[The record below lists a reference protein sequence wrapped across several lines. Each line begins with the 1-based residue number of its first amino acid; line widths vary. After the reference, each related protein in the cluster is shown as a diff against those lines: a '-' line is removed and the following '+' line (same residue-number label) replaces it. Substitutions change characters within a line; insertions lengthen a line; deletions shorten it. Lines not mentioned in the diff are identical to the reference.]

1 MKKHGIHK
9 VRDGSYSQL
18 DAVPV
23 QNLTRQIRHAEDVC
37 LRCHLYINKNELG
50 AALANARSQRLKNN
64 DMNDNN

>member
-23 QNLTRQIRHAEDVC
+23 QNLTRPIRHAEDVC
-37 LRCHLYINKNELG
+37 LRCHLYINELG
-50 AALANARSQRLKNN
+50 AALANARSQIKEQRHE
-64 DMNDNN
+64 